1 MHYYQFNIG
10 DYAKATRHL
19 SNTEDLAYRRLIDLY
34 YDKEQPLIK
43 DVSKLSRLIN
53 MRENHEEIK
62 TVLEDFFTETEE
74 GYQQSRIDSEIA
86 NYHAKADAARA
97 NGKKGGRPKKAKAN
111 PDETEGKAKKTK
123 SVNLAN
129 PDETEGKAKKSESKA
144 NHKPI
149 TNNQEPLT
157 SNQLEKPMSAKA
169 NPAFDLFKYW
179 CDVMGKNLSTSKLT
193 AKRDKAIKARLKE
206 GYTVD
211 QIKQAIDG
219 CRNDPFS
226 MGQNDRQKPFNDI
239 ELICRT
245 GEKLESFMET
255 IGNEKI
261 INGQSTPGRKLS
273 ALERQQLRLQEKY
286 GNEPG
291 QPSGGLGMA
300 EDGRDLRG
308 TVGQGEW
315 RGTVI
320 DVEDS
325 PE

>member
-97 NGKKGGRPKKAKAN
+97 NGKKGGRPRKAK
-111 PDETEGKAKKTK
+111 
-123 SVNLAN
+123 AN

-157 SNQLEKPMSAKA
+157 NNQLKKTSPAKA
-169 NPAFDLFKYW
+169 GNDVLEIFNYW
-179 CDVMGKNLSTSKLT
+179 KEVMKKNNSASLNK
-193 AKRDKAIKARLKE
+193 KRDTAIKGRLKE
-206 GYTVD
+206 GYTVE
-211 QIKQAIDG
+211 QIKQAVLG
-219 CRNDPFS
+219 CSMTPHN
-226 MGQNDRQKPFNDI
+226 MGQNDNGKRYDDI
-239 ELICRT
+239 ELICR
-245 GEKLESFMET
+245 
-255 IGNEKI
+255 
-261 INGQSTPGRKLS
+261 NGCN
-273 ALERQQLRLQEKY
+273 LERFA
-286 GNEPG
+286 GNATN
-291 QPSGGLGMA
+291 QPELEHKDPFQISAESDWHKGDLGL
-300 EDGRDLRG
+300 
-308 TVGQGEW
+308 
-315 RGTVI
+315 
-320 DVEDS
+320 
-325 PE
+325 

>member
-97 NGKKGGRPKKAKAN
+97 NGKKGGRPRKAKVNPDETEGKAKKTQSVNLAN
-111 PDETEGKAKKTK
+111 PDETEGKAKKTQ

-157 SNQLEKPMSAKA
+157 SNQLEKPMPAKA

-206 GYTVD
+206 GYTVE

-245 GEKLESFMET
+245 GEKLESFFADNVQPEQQRFGQHVSNTINALNNMEW
-255 IGNEKI
+255 
-261 INGQSTPGRKLS
+261 
-273 ALERQQLRLQEKY
+273 
-286 GNEPG
+286 
-291 QPSGGLGMA
+291 
-300 EDGRDLRG
+300 DD
-308 TVGQGEW
+308 
-315 RGTVI
+315 
-320 DVEDS
+320 
-325 PE
+325 

>member
-97 NGKKGGRPKKAKAN
+97 NGKKGGRPRKAK
-111 PDETEGKAKKTK
+111 
-123 SVNLAN
+123 AN

-157 SNQLEKPMSAKA
+157 SNQLEKPLSAKA

-206 GYTVD
+206 GYTVE

-261 INGQSTPGRKLS
+261 INGQSTTGRKLS
-273 ALERQQLRLQEKY
+273 AVERQQLRLQEKY

-291 QPSGGLGMA
+291 QPGGGLGMA

-308 TVGQGEW
+308 AVDQGEW

-325 PE
+325 SE